1 MTYDS
6 TELEIF
12 ACLFEFNSGL
22 VSCESQNFSKNY
34 LLAKLRTPGAKPLGS
49 KEGDEMI
56 CGIVWCQL
64 TLDLF
69 NKSALILRL

>member
-1 MTYDS
+1 VKVRIS
-6 TELEIF
+6 
-12 ACLFEFNSGL
+12 
-22 VSCESQNFSKNY
+22 VKNY